1 VVPVRLSKEK
11 LELAGRFIE
20 RKARPLDKTL
30 FQYHF
35 GAVSAD
41 AVLAELAHY
50 QNSDGGFGHG
60 LEADFRLAASSPMA
74 TSVGL
79 QYAVSVNTWPEH
91 PMIVEAMRYLVSTY
105 NSEGY
110 YWPATFL
117 DVNDEPHAPWWHLKE
132 VCVPLDDDWPN
143 PNAELAGYLYRYASL
158 IPPDLLA
165 KIGKRLAQSLE
176 QGGGMMSAMKFY
188 SILCWQRALPYFP
201 SDIQA
206 LAVTRMRA
214 AAHQLPLIPEDMMEV
229 NISWLAPTPDSVIAQ
244 ELPDK
249 VHELLEREI
258 TRQSADGGWWPAW
271 EWGQYPEAWAI
282 ARQEWA
288 GRITLEV
295 LLALQAHGKSCQ

>member
-79 QYAVSVNTWPEH
+79 QYAVSVNTSPEH

-105 NSEGY
+105 KRRFALRSMM
-110 YWPATFL
+110 
-117 DVNDEPHAPWWHLKE
+117 
-132 VCVPLDDDWPN
+132 
-143 PNAELAGYLYRYASL
+143 
-158 IPPDLLA
+158 
-165 KIGKRLAQSLE
+165 IGPTQTQS
-176 QGGGMMSAMKFY
+176 
-188 SILCWQRALPYFP
+188 WQDTYT
-201 SDIQA
+201 D
-206 LAVTRMRA
+206 
-214 AAHQLPLIPEDMMEV
+214 
-229 NISWLAPTPDSVIAQ
+229 TPV
-244 ELPDK
+244 
-249 VHELLEREI
+249 
-258 TRQSADGGWWPAW
+258 
-271 EWGQYPEAWAI
+271 
-282 ARQEWA
+282 
-288 GRITLEV
+288 
-295 LLALQAHGKSCQ
+295 